1 MMIKEKIINFR
12 IDDQLYAVIKG
23 FAKEKGI
30 TNISEL
36 IREIIIMHFSGLMLG
51 YFQGKGVEEMT
62 DEFLK
67 KYKALPLEDKDDGK
81 NENDGTE

>member
-1 MMIKEKIINFR
+1 MNKEKIINFR
-12 IDDQLYAVIKG
+12 IDDQLYAVIRG

-36 IREIIIMHFSGLMLG
+36 IREIIIMHFSGMMLG
-51 YFQGKGVEEMT
+51 YFQGKDINDIT

-67 KYKALPLEDKDDGK
+67 KWKTLALEHENDGQD
-81 NENDGTE
+81 ENDGTK

>member
-1 MMIKEKIINFR
+1 MYKERIINFR

-67 KYKALPLEDKDDGK
+67 KWKDSTLENKDNGQD
-81 NENDGTE
+81 ENDGTK

>member
-1 MMIKEKIINFR
+1 MNKEKIINFR
-12 IDDQLYAVIKG
+12 IDNQLYQVIRG

-51 YFQGKGVEEMT
+51 YFQGKEINEIT

-67 KYKALPLEDKDDGK
+67 KYKESSLENEHNGKD
-81 NENDGTE
+81 ENDGTE

>member
-1 MMIKEKIINFR
+1 MNKEKIINFR

-36 IREIIIMHFSGLMLG
+36 VREIIIMHFSGLMLG

-67 KYKALPLEDKDDGK
+67 KYKALPLENEHDGQDED
-81 NENDGTE
+81 NRTE